1 MKLPLT
7 LLTLALLFA
16 LPSAY
21 AQPSQN
27 LEPYEVT
34 YEGNDFEIRAAMSN
48 NAGIEGVEVYPEYGS
63 ILLTLGE
70 GSEVQ
75 DNELTILLP
84 RELIDSK
91 EDNAD
96 ADFLIIVD
104 GFDVEYEEI
113 QTTAT
118 ARTLRFNLPSD
129 AIEIEIFGS
138 QVIPEFPFGVMIA
151 TSATIGMI
159 ILIQRTR
166 RFF

>member
-1 MKLPLT
+1 MILPLT
-7 LLTLALLFA
+7 LLTLVLLIA

-21 AQPSQN
+21 AQSPQN

-70 GSEVQ
+70 GSEIE

-84 RELIDSK
+84 RGLIDSK
-91 EDNAD
+91 EDNED

-113 QTTAT
+113 QTTAA
-118 ARTLRFNLPSD
+118 ARTLRFSLPSD

-138 QVIPEFPFGVMIA
+138 QVIPEFPFGAMIA

-159 ILIQRTR
+159 LLIHRTR